1 MKLLSEWYSIVSEGK
16 LKIEWV
22 VLDKWVTLPGTSNDY
37 KIPFSDSPSRSPE
50 IANFWKKA
58 ITESDKYFDYTN
70 VQTVN
75 FLLPETQT
83 VVKESLQGFPWDK
96 GLQGAVTN
104 EGPIFSFSIAGE
116 IFFQP
121 ERQLWPYWAH
131 EFGHAIAI
139 PHIGSSRVSSPFQ
152 LMDIMGNQEGVTREL
167 SGWLRFVAGWMP
179 TERIFCKTSSKI
191 TKTEITLVPLSSQ
204 ESGIKMTIIPLS
216 DNKALIVESRRTTKF
231 SCKNPIISDGVL
243 VYIYDGKLGHQE
255 EFFTPIF
262 PSGRPVLRSTCLTP
276 PSEDLLLHA
285 GEKVTVEGI
294 TIEVLMHGNY
304 DKVVISRKP

>member
-1 MKLLSEWYSIVSEGK
+1 M
-16 LKIEWV
+16 
-22 VLDKWVTLPGTSNDY
+22 
-37 KIPFSDSPSRSPE
+37 
-50 IANFWKKA
+50 
-58 ITESDKYFDYTN
+58 
-70 VQTVN
+70 
-75 FLLPETQT
+75 
-83 VVKESLQGFPWDK
+83 
-96 GLQGAVTN
+96 
-104 EGPIFSFSIAGE
+104 
-116 IFFQP
+116 
-121 ERQLWPYWAH
+121 
-131 EFGHAIAI
+131 
-139 PHIGSSRVSSPFQ
+139 
-152 LMDIMGNQEGVTREL
+152 
-167 SGWLRFVAGWMP
+167 
-179 TERIFCKTSSKI
+179 
-191 TKTEITLVPLSSQ
+191 PLSSQ

-294 TIEVLMHGNY
+294 TIEVLVHGNY